1 MTKKSNNNDHEKLEN
16 MKKIIL
22 EWKIKEKLKIDQET
36 DDFIKSII
44 LIRDKLI
51 NNLKS
56 KK

>member
-44 LIRDKLI
+44 LIRDRLI

>member
-1 MTKKSNNNDHEKLEN
+1 MTKKSNNNDQEKLEN